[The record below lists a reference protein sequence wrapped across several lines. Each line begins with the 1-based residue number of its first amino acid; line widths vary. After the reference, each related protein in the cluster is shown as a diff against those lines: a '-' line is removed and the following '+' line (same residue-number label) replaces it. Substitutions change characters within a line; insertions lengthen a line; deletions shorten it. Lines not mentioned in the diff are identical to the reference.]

1 MMNTGDDIIIKVG
14 DETELLEA
22 VTQSAAESLPI
33 EVTGSGS
40 RRQFGRPVDGGR
52 RLDLSGLDGIT
63 MYEPDELVLTA
74 KAATPLAT
82 ILQELDKHNQILAF
96 DPVLGGD
103 SLANAMGTIGG
114 VLASN
119 LSGSRRLTAGA
130 ARDYLLGFKAV
141 SGRAA
146 LFQSGSRVMKNVTG
160 YDLSKLMAGSWGT
173 LAIMHE
179 VTIKTMP
186 KPETSASL
194 LYACA
199 DAMEARSVIEAAFA
213 SPHEPSAAA
222 MIPASL
228 AVYSSHQPFS
238 DFARTGMV
246 AVIRLEGFETS
257 VKARSDALY
266 AMTEKTPVVT
276 DHALSDALQAE
287 IRETRLMPRQNN
299 RVIWKINCPPAEGG
313 ELLDKLIARPNCRGY
328 ADWGGGLIWLSSP
341 SGQQAGATAIRAL
354 VSDYGGEAMLH
365 EAPEGMRRTLPVF
378 HPQPKPLEALTRR
391 IKSSFDPLG
400 ILNPGRM
407 IAGI

>member
-1 MMNTGDDIIIKVG
+1 MNTGDDIIIKVG

-141 SGRAA
+141 SGRAE

-199 DAMEARSVIEAAFA
+199 DAMEARSVIEVAFA

-228 AVYSSHQPFS
+228 AV
-238 DFARTGMV
+238 
-246 AVIRLEGFETS
+246 
-257 VKARSDALY
+257 
-266 AMTEKTPVVT
+266 
-276 DHALSDALQAE
+276 
-287 IRETRLMPRQNN
+287 
-299 RVIWKINCPPAEGG
+299 
-313 ELLDKLIARPNCRGY
+313 
-328 ADWGGGLIWLSSP
+328 
-341 SGQQAGATAIRAL
+341 
-354 VSDYGGEAMLH
+354 
-365 EAPEGMRRTLPVF
+365 
-378 HPQPKPLEALTRR
+378 
-391 IKSSFDPLG
+391 
-400 ILNPGRM
+400 
-407 IAGI
+407 